1 MDSIA
6 MRRLLSHL
14 LAAAT
19 LWAGASVNAQ
29 ETAVNSQDA
38 SMVDKVKAC
47 SACHGEN
54 GRSQIA
60 SYPNLAGQNRAYL
73 ESALR
78 AYQRR
83 ERTGAQANVMQQQ
96 ADGLSEADIA
106 AIATH
111 YSNMR

>member
-6 MRRLLSHL
+6 TRRLFSHL
-14 LAAAT
+14 LAVAS
-19 LWAGASVNAQ
+19 LCAGASVSAQ
-29 ETAVNSQDA
+29 DTTVNSQEA
-38 SMVDKVKAC
+38 SIADKLKVC

-54 GRSQIA
+54 GRSAIA

-73 ESALR
+73 ESAMR

-83 ERTGAQANVMQQQ
+83 ERSGAQANVMQQQ

-111 YSNMR
+111 YSNMP